1 MEIVL
6 LRHGKPRIDLNGYLS
21 VKDFKQ
27 LVEDYAQS
35 GIQDTPD
42 DKLKNKFSDHL
53 VICSDLVRSME
64 SAKKL
69 DLNNIHLSDVL
80 FKEADLP
87 HFDNNFLKLPVA
99 AWVVLLRVLWLFGF
113 KKNGESFLRAKER
126 SKRAAE
132 QLIGLAEQNEKII
145 VVGHG
150 LMNRLIGKQ
159 LQKKGWVDAE
169 RAGKSYWEF
178 RRYSVSRR
186 MG

>member
-6 LRHGKPRIDLNGYLS
+6 LRHGKPRVDLKGYLS
-21 VKDFKQ
+21 VKEIKQ

-42 DKLKNKFSDHL
+42 NKLKNKFSDHF
-53 VICSDLVRSME
+53 VICSNLARSME
-64 SAKKL
+64 SAKEL
-69 DLNNIHLSDVL
+69 GLNNIHLSDVL

-126 SKRAAE
+126 SKYAAE
-132 QLIGLAEQNEKII
+132 KLIALSQHNEKII

-159 LQKKGWVDAE
+159 LQKKGWLEVE
-169 RAGKSYWEF
+169 RVGKRFWEF
-178 RRYSVSRR
+178 RRYSVRR
-186 MG
+186 RED

>member
-6 LRHGKPRIDLNGYLS
+6 LRHGKPKVDLKGYLS
-21 VKDFKQ
+21 VKELKQ
-27 LVEDYAQS
+27 LVEDYAQG

-42 DKLKNKFSDHL
+42 NKLKNKFSDHF
-53 VICSDLVRSME
+53 VVCSDLIRSME
-64 SAKKL
+64 SANEL
-69 DLNNIHLSDVL
+69 GLNNIHISDAL

-87 HFDNNFLKLPVA
+87 HFDSNFLILPVA
-99 AWVVLLRVLWLFGF
+99 GWVILLRILWLFGF
-113 KKNGESFLRAKER
+113 KRNGESFLQAKER
-126 SKRAAE
+126 SRCAAE
-132 QLIGLAEQNEKII
+132 KLIGLAQQNKKII

-186 MG
+186 ME